1 MISRKEIKKKQGGYM
16 DVIRV
21 CYDAGFFS
29 CCAVRLCQIIRFFNK
44 NNKLPSIVDSSGL
57 WGKYKDQG
65 DADVTNYFFEDS
77 SKIKQDIEEVDYCD
91 EQFSNYGSIDINK
104 IKKFVK
110 KYFSPSKEI
119 VVYQNFLLNKYNINL
134 DKTISVFY
142 RTHDK
147 IFETSVPSYQDM
159 LGKIRELKEKNK
171 DHRVL
176 VQSADPEFC
185 KLVSSEYKD
194 TIVFEEI
201 MKFDGSI
208 MQELGTL
215 VPEGQRKNQ
224 ALIFLSIILII
235 SNSSRVI
242 LNSGNIGLWIV
253 FLRGSTYNIHQHL
266 NGRWLDFMDQKA

>member
-1 MISRKEIKKKQGGYM
+1 M

-29 CCAVRLCQIIRFFNK
+29 CCAVRLCQIIKFFNK
-44 NNKLPSIVDSSGL
+44 NNKLPSTVDSSGL
-57 WGKYKDQG
+57 WGKYKDRG
-65 DADVTNYFFEDS
+65 DTDITNYFFADS
-77 SKIKQDIEEVDYCD
+77 SKIKQEVEEVDYCD
-91 EQFSNYGSIDINK
+91 EQFSNYDSIDINK
-104 IKKFVK
+104 IKKFIK
-110 KYFSPSKEI
+110 KYFSPSEEV

-134 DKTISVFY
+134 NKTISVFY
-142 RTHDK
+142 RAHDK
-147 IFETSVPSYQDM
+147 IFETSVPGYQDM
-159 LGKIRELKEKNK
+159 IGKIRELKEKNK

-185 KLVSSEYKD
+185 KLVSNEYED

-253 FLRGSTYNIHQHL
+253 FLRGSIHNVHQYL
-266 NGRWLDFMDQKA
+266 NGRWLDFMYQKHK